1 MSALPELSYFRPRD
15 LREALTA
22 LARPRTTA
30 YAGGTDLIIA
40 LSARRSWAK
49 SVHELIDIKGLD
61 EANGMTDLGEHLRIG
76 TLVTA
81 AELASSPLVRRE
93 APVLAQA
100 AALTS
105 APVLRRRGT
114 VGGNVM
120 TPHPAGDIA
129 TALLALDATV
139 DVADSN
145 GTQELSLTEVIGSK
159 WPRGRLIL
167 TFRVRKRRRSR
178 FEKLASRSGFGRSLV
193 AVALST
199 SKDDVCV
206 ALGGMHARPFRT
218 FETAAAITGGT
229 DIAAALARE
238 CRPPDDGFA
247 TMADRIKLSSALIRR
262 ALTRLEQR

>member
-1 MSALPELSYFRPRD
+1 MSVLPELSYFRPRD

-22 LARPRTTA
+22 LARPRTSA
-30 YAGGTDLIIA
+30 YAGGTDLIVA
-40 LSARRSWAK
+40 LSARHSWAT

-61 EANGMTDLGEHLRIG
+61 EAAGMTDLGEHLRIG
-76 TLVTA
+76 SLVTSA
-81 AELASSPLVRRE
+81 QLASSPLVRRE

-100 AALTS
+100 AELTS
-105 APVLRRRGT
+105 APALRRRGT

-139 DVADSN
+139 EVADSN
-145 GTQELSLTEVIGSK
+145 GAQELRLTEVVGSK

-167 TFRVRKRRRSR
+167 AFRVRKRRHSH
-178 FEKLASRSGFGRSLV
+178 FDKFALRSGFGRSLV

-199 SKDDVCV
+199 SKEDICV
-206 ALGGMHARPFRT
+206 ALGGMHTRPFQAV
-218 FETAAAITGGT
+218 ETAAAITGGT
-229 DIAAALARE
+229 DIDAALARE

-247 TMADRIKLSSALIRR
+247 TRTERIKLSETLIRR
-262 ALTRLEQR
+262 ALTHLGQQ